1 MGRLGLREKLFVSKM
16 FSSLPSFIF
25 FGHIR
30 MKPQHLC
37 FDTLAMLCL
46 FILQWPRSTV
56 CSSRAKFLSVRPQ
69 SASRGTE
76 ETPKRNL

>member
-1 MGRLGLREKLFVSKM
+1 MGRLGLLEKLFVTKM

-25 FGHIR
+25 FGRIR

-37 FDTLAMLCL
+37 FATLAMLCL

>member
-1 MGRLGLREKLFVSKM
+1 MGRLGLLEKLFVSKM

-56 CSSRAKFLSVRPQ
+56 CSSRAKFWCEASVRF
-69 SASRGTE
+69 
-76 ETPKRNL
+76 